1 MTKILTK
8 ENVLT
13 QDSAVT
19 KNKCWQYDYNH
30 NTTQYLRLADWA
42 KENLISS
49 PGNYVTTKS
58 LFEHSRTLTKIEAVV
73 TEEFFAKEIE
83 NIMFALMFCPGRVK
97 SREGRGYRGV
107 AVRKLSGVGVG

>member
-8 ENVLT
+8 KNACPQT
-13 QDSAVT
+13 SAVT
-19 KNKCWQYDYNH
+19 KNQSWKYDYNH
-30 NTTQYLRLADWA
+30 NTAQYLRLADWA

-49 PGNYVTTKS
+49 PGNYVTTKD
-58 LFEHSRTLTKIEAVV
+58 LFEHYRTLTEIEAVV